1 ARTHDGGLPS
11 FEMQIQPLWAY
22 DLIDHVQFW
31 QTEQGFDTIDIH
43 EQGSFFWVTCFLEC
57 CEESCACQQ
66 PLSVPCYQAQ
76 TLASNLAKSHF
87 FLCVTCQCHAERRD
101 TMPTVYVR
109 RVNLK
114 DSLSDVEVVTYWRF
128 LLEEVLP
135 AIQRV

>member
-1 ARTHDGGLPS
+1 
-11 FEMQIQPLWAY
+11 MQIQPLWAY

-76 TLASNLAKSHF
+76 TLASNLAKSPF
-87 FLCVTCQCHAERRD
+87 IPRKMVNAGTLLNYNLYTDAARTTVWGDGTGGTVTVSGSSNGSTTH
-101 TMPTVYVR
+101 TVYGR
-109 RVNLK
+109 
-114 DSLSDVEVVTYWRF
+114 
-128 LLEEVLP
+128 
-135 AIQRV
+135 I

>member
-1 ARTHDGGLPS
+1 
-11 FEMQIQPLWAY
+11 MQIQPLWAY

-76 TLASNLAKSHF
+76 TLASNLAKSLIF
-87 FLCVTCQCHAERRD
+87 WASKRV
-101 TMPTVYVR
+101 TMPSCSNTWRRPSERDASRITIGRTPR
-109 RVNLK
+109 RVCATG
-114 DSLSDVEVVTYWRF
+114 SALSVMCRSMNRMPICGSTSWSV
-128 LLEEVLP
+128 
-135 AIQRV
+135 

>member
-1 ARTHDGGLPS
+1 
-11 FEMQIQPLWAY
+11 MQIQPLWAY

-76 TLASNLAKSHF
+76 TLASNLAKSHRSEF
-87 FLCVTCQCHAERRD
+87 
-101 TMPTVYVR
+101 
-109 RVNLK
+109 K
-114 DSLSDVEVVTYWRF
+114 SLSAARQ
-128 LLEEVLP
+128 P
-135 AIQRV
+135 AVAEALSLGKTQTLQ

>member
-1 ARTHDGGLPS
+1 
-11 FEMQIQPLWAY
+11 MQIQPLWAY

-76 TLASNLAKSHF
+76 TLASNLAKSQKKPRGQE
-87 FLCVTCQCHAERRD
+87 LSPEDKAEN
-101 TMPTVYVR
+101 TMIASIR
-109 RVNLK
+109 IL
-114 DSLSDVEVVTYWRF
+114 VEH
-128 LLEEVLP
+128 
-135 AIQRV
+135 